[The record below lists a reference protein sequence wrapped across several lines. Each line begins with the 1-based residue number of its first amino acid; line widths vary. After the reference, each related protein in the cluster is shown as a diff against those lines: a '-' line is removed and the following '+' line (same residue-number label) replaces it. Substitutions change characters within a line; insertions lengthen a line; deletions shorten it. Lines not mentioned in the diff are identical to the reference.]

1 MSGLSDG
8 EHTLYI
14 HASTGEWGPYFEK
27 TFTIDGI
34 KNVQVVVDTNS
45 TTITWNTDFSSNSIV
60 KYGDIG
66 SMIEVSDP
74 NLVLSHSITLTN
86 LEPGTYYFEIESRG
100 SVTRKDNNNGNYFSF
115 VIKKTMGIPLK
126 KGWNLIGWPLKD
138 QDVDIAVSTLADP
151 DFNSWIYRFDPV
163 TQSYQW
169 HDCEGEQQFQNFE
182 TGRGYWIYA
191 YYDVIWEITGEIP
204 DITEIPLKKGWNLIG
219 WPLKDQDVDIAV
231 STLADP
237 DFNSW
242 IYRFDPVTQS
252 YQWHDCEGEQQ
263 FQNFETGR
271 GYWIYAYYDVIW
283 EIS

>member
-1 MSGLSDG
+1 LNPKDGSFDSNTEDVNGTVPINDIYDG
-8 EHTLYI
+8 EQTLSI
-14 HASTGEWGPYFEK
+14 HAFTVEWGPYFDK
-27 TFTIDGI
+27 TFVVDGI
-34 KNVQVVVDTNS
+34 KNVQAVVDTNS

-74 NLVLSHSITLTN
+74 NLVLAHSITLTD
-86 LEPGTYYFEIESRG
+86 LEP
-100 SVTRKDNNNGNYFSF
+100 
-115 VIKKTMGIPLK
+115 
-126 KGWNLIGWPLKD
+126 
-138 QDVDIAVSTLADP
+138 
-151 DFNSWIYRFDPV
+151 
-163 TQSYQW
+163 
-169 HDCEGEQQFQNFE
+169 EGEQQFQNFE

-204 DITEIPLKKGWNLIG
+204 DITEIPLKPGWNLIG
-219 WPLKDQDVDIAV
+219 WPLEDKDVDIAV
-231 STLADP
+231 STLTDP